1 MNRIQMLVFPVPW
14 QTTAKNP
21 VNFVKKLSQKK
32 TGSSARE
39 CEILPELLEWKLAL
53 VDFVQG

>member
-1 MNRIQMLVFPVPW
+1 MHSIPIQCSGF
-14 QTTAKNP
+14 
-21 VNFVKKLSQKK
+21 LSQKK